1 MNRIALHQSTVHPLD
16 PVGLVEVARGAGLDS
31 IGLRVAAVADVEPW
45 WSRGIG
51 SPMLPDL
58 VDALLTHRVTVLDV
72 GRVPLG
78 PELCV
83 MDIGHPYSRVLE
95 LGTRLGAQFVTVR
108 AGEPADDPVEFFA
121 RLAEL
126 AARYHLRPLLSPAA
140 GTAVATL
147 EQAIAIVDGTGG
159 GVVLD
164 IVPGRDDRAAVDEM
178 VVELGE
184 LLGYVR
190 VSARAL
196 AHTGAPGL
204 LATLPPQ
211 VPVAIG
217 GARRP
222 ARCGTATST
231 TRGLDTGRPGS
242 RPARRGRRDAAP
254 PAGDLRAEPRS
265 RRRQPAAAA
274 SRGRLRSRGSRHAL
288 DGQFPGEPTGGQHQR
303 RHDPAERRLLEG
315 RQVNPS
321 AAIAVPLG
329 PQHRHRDRAPAG
341 LQLAAARRHAVQ
353 PDALQRTVQ
362 LLGIGGGRLRVG
374 GQRRGRAPS
383 APPAE
388 ARTPA
393 APSRARWRARAAGR
407 RWRTC

>member
-16 PVGLVEVARGAGLDS
+16 PVALVEVARGAGLDS

-58 VDALLTHRVTVLDV
+58 IDALLAHRVTVLDV

-83 MDIGHPYSRVLE
+83 MDIGHPYGRVLE

-108 AGEPADDPVEFFA
+108 AGKPADDPAEFFA

-147 EQAIAIVDGTGG
+147 EQAAATVAGTGG

-164 IVPGRDDRAAVDEM
+164 VVPGRDDAAAVDETI
-178 VVELGE
+178 VELGD

-190 VSARAL
+190 VPARAL
-196 AHTGAPGL
+196 DHTVTPGL

-211 VPVAIG
+211 VPIAIG
-217 GARRP
+217 GAP
-222 ARCGTATST
+222 GSTATATQPIRHTDPGT
-231 TRGLDTGRPGS
+231 TGLDVPGHIARATALRAAVDTLLRHPQADRTHEVPGCS
-242 RPARRGRRDAAP
+242 GSACGPRSARRAAP
-254 PAGDLRAEPRS
+254 RA
-265 RRRQPAAAA
+265 
-274 SRGRLRSRGSRHAL
+274 RGGVLARV
-288 DGQFPGEPTGGQHQR
+288 DGQLPGQAAGRQHQR
-303 RHDPAERRLLEG
+303 RHHAPQRRLLQVGHLDAHRGDRRAG
-315 RQVNPS
+315 R
-321 AAIAVPLG
+321 
-329 PQHRHRDRAPAG
+329 PQHRDGHPAPAR
-341 LQLAAARRHAVQ
+341 LQLPAAGRHAVQ
-353 PDALQRTVQ
+353 PDALQRAVD
-362 LLGIGGGRLRVG
+362 
-374 GQRRGRAPS
+374 A
-383 APPAE
+383 
-388 ARTPA
+388 ARESSGSP
-393 APSRARWRARAAGR
+393 G
-407 RWRTC
+407 